1 MILIGRYLSP
11 FVRRVAVS
19 LKLTGQAFEHRP
31 LSTVDDL
38 AAVKQL
44 NPLGRVPALV
54 LDDGEVLVDSNAILD
69 HIDELAGP
77 ARALLPASGKPR
89 REALQTVGIGYG
101 VLEKAVAA
109 VYERTKRPQELVH
122 APWRDHLDGQVKAG
136 LAALEARIGDRTWFG
151 GPQPNQA
158 DITAIVALDFL
169 GVMLPSLVEKGA
181 WPRLEALVRLADVL
195 PAFAETK
202 PQK

>member
-1 MILIGRYLSP
+1 VILIGRYLSP

-19 LKLTGQAFEHRP
+19 LKLTGQAFEHRA

-38 AAVKQL
+38 AEVKKL

-77 ARALLPASGKPR
+77 ARALLPPSGKAR
-89 REALQTVGIGYG
+89 REALQTVGIAYG
-101 VLEKAVAA
+101 VLEKGVAA
-109 VYERTKRPQELVH
+109 VYERTKRPKELVH

-136 LAALEARIGDRTWFG
+136 LAALEARLGDRTWFG
-151 GPQPNQA
+151 GAKPNQA
-158 DITAIVALDFL
+158 DVTTVVALDFL
-169 GVMLPSLVEKGA
+169 GVMLPALVEKGA
-181 WPRLEALVRLADVL
+181 HPRLEALVRLADAL

>member
-19 LKLTGQAFEHRP
+19 LKLTGQAFEHRA

-38 AAVKQL
+38 AEVKKL

-77 ARALLPASGKPR
+77 ARALLPAAGKPR
-89 REALQTVGIGYG
+89 REALQTVGIAYG
-101 VLEKAVAA
+101 VLEKGVAA
-109 VYERTKRPQELVH
+109 VYERTKRPKELVH

-136 LAALEARIGDRTWFG
+136 LAALEARLGDRTWFG
-151 GPQPNQA
+151 GAKPNQA
-158 DITAIVALDFL
+158 DITTVVALDFL
-169 GVMLPSLVEKGA
+169 GVMLPALVEKGA
-181 WPRLEALVRLADVL
+181 HPRLEALVRLADAL
-195 PAFAETK
+195 PAFVETK